1 MAKPK
6 RGLPDS
12 FSLNVTQDEPA
23 GWGDYVEEE
32 MTPRRTPPAEPT
44 NVVAMPAPAERQAEP
59 PPSPAARVAPEPR
72 GTERLGTERLR
83 EELPEEPFA
92 ASRQRRRE
100 PVPKPVRQLQRPARV
115 QLNITPD
122 TQRMLETLLDDVQT
136 YSAEKK
142 TGMADVYE
150 ALILAA
156 YEAREECDFSKI
168 RPRGRWGTPTAAAF
182 RVELKNALQRGIA
195 ARVQKER

>member
-12 FSLNVTQDEPA
+12 FSLNVSQDEPA

-32 MTPRRTPPAEPT
+32 MTPRRRETPPEPT
-44 NVVAMPAPAERQAEP
+44 NVVAMPDPAERQAEP
-59 PPSPAARVAPEPR
+59 PAARVAPPEPR
-72 GTERLGTERLR
+72 GMERLR

-100 PVPKPVRQLQRPARV
+100 PVPKPVRQLQRPPRV
-115 QLNITPD
+115 QLNITPE

-142 TGMADVYE
+142 TGMADIYE
-150 ALILAA
+150 ALILAV
-156 YEAREECDFSKI
+156 YEAREECDFSRI

-195 ARVQKER
+195 ARIQKER

>member
-12 FSLNVTQDEPA
+12 FSLNVSQDEPA

-32 MTPRRTPPAEPT
+32 MTPRRREAPPAEPT

-59 PPSPAARVAPEPR
+59 PAATAPSVAPPELR
-72 GTERLGTERLR
+72 GTERLRQ
-83 EELPEEPFA
+83 ELPEEPFA
-92 ASRQRRRE
+92 SSRQRRRE
-100 PVPKPVRQLQRPARV
+100 PVPKPVRQLQRPPRV
-115 QLNITPD
+115 QLNITPE

-142 TGMADVYE
+142 TGMADIYE
-150 ALILAA
+150 ALILAV
-156 YEAREECDFSKI
+156 YEAREECDFTRI